1 MLITE
6 CKLKAEEERVYAGV
20 TTPSL
25 RSLDFTIPPAL
36 NPKISLLYFLTYDM
50 KKAVY
55 PGTFDPVTYGHL
67 DVIKRGSEIFDELI
81 VSIGHNPFKTPIFT
95 VEERMEMLSKNTSEI
110 QNTKVDCFEGILTD
124 YMEKMQT
131 NIILRGIRTV
141 SDFEY
146 EFQRALTNRVLKT
159 DIETVFIMTSQEYSF
174 LNSSLIKEIVSLG
187 GDISKFVPSDVEK
200 LLRQKSLTQ

>member
-1 MLITE
+1 
-6 CKLKAEEERVYAGV
+6 
-20 TTPSL
+20 
-25 RSLDFTIPPAL
+25 
-36 NPKISLLYFLTYDM
+36 M

-67 DVIKRGSEIFDELI
+67 DVIKRGSKIFDELI
-81 VSIGHNPFKTPIFT
+81 VAVGHNPFKKPIFT
-95 VEERMEMLSKNTSEI
+95 VKERMDMLSKNTGEI
-110 QNTKVDCFEGILTD
+110 QNARVDCFEGMLTD
-124 YMEKMQT
+124 YMTEMQT

-174 LNSSLIKEIVSLG
+174 LNSSLIKEVVSLG

-200 LLRQKSLTQ
+200 LLRQKMCSQ

>member
-1 MLITE
+1 
-6 CKLKAEEERVYAGV
+6 
-20 TTPSL
+20 
-25 RSLDFTIPPAL
+25 
-36 NPKISLLYFLTYDM
+36 M
-50 KKAVY
+50 KRAVY

-67 DVIKRGSEIFDELI
+67 DVIKRGSKIFDELI
-81 VSIGHNPFKTPIFT
+81 VAVGHNPFKTPIFT
-95 VEERMEMLSKNTSEI
+95 VEERKEMLSKNTRKI
-110 QNTKVDCFEGILTD
+110 QNVRVDCFEGMLTG
-124 YMEKMQT
+124 YMEEMQT

-174 LNSSLIKEIVSLG
+174 LNSSLIKEAVSLG

-200 LLRQKSLTQ
+200 LLTQKLLTQ

>member
-1 MLITE
+1 
-6 CKLKAEEERVYAGV
+6 
-20 TTPSL
+20 
-25 RSLDFTIPPAL
+25 
-36 NPKISLLYFLTYDM
+36 M

-67 DVIKRGSEIFDELI
+67 DVIKRGSKIFDELI
-81 VSIGHNPFKTPIFT
+81 VSVGHNPFKTPIFT
-95 VEERMEMLSKNTSEI
+95 VEERKEMLSKNTRKI
-110 QNTKVDCFEGILTD
+110 QNVRVDCFEGMLTG
-124 YMEKMQT
+124 YMEEMQT

-174 LNSSLIKEIVSLG
+174 LNSSLIKEAVSLG

-200 LLRQKSLTQ
+200 LLSQKLHAR